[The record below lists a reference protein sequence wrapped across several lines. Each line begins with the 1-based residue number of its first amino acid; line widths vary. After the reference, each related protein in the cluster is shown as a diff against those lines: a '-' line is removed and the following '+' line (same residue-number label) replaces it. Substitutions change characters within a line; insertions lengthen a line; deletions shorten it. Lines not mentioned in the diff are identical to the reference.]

1 MKRTISGMVGK
12 GSINHNERKFL
23 AENVD
28 GTRTKDN
35 VILINDDIKDVYHE
49 LFDDALER
57 YNAKQT
63 RKDRKIEDYYGHI
76 RQGKQENLF
85 HEVIFQI
92 GNKDDMAVGTDEG
105 MLAKKMLC
113 EFMENFQ
120 KRNPNLKV
128 FSAHIHMDEATP
140 HLHIDFVPFT
150 TESKRGLDTR
160 VSLKKALESRGFKS
174 KAKSDTEWNQWIES
188 EKMEV
193 AKVMKRHG
201 IEWHKKDTHRKHL
214 SVLDFKKEER
224 TKEVEILDEKIQD
237 MTEAV
242 QDYAEQIEQ
251 NSDAVG
257 ESEKEKKK
265 AELAEK
271 KAVEK
276 KEKAERQLKQIAPY
290 VNNVKAYAIEF
301 CRPPDELLPEAT
313 TFETGKNY
321 REKKAMRVVGKIR
334 DVVVS
339 LYSKYIELKRK
350 YEQLQARYESQSDA
364 IQRYRSR
371 VDYLEEKSQDLEYLK
386 NTIGSARAEDM
397 IASAK
402 YTEQQAIAERKM
414 NKKKS
419 RGYEL

>member
-35 VILINDDIKDVYHE
+35 VILVNEDIKAVYHE

-63 RKDRKIEDYYGHI
+63 RKDRKIEDYYEHI

-92 GNKDDMAVGTDEG
+92 GNKDDMAVGTEEG
-105 MLAKKMLC
+105 ILAKEMLC
-113 EFMENFQ
+113 EFMQNFQ

-193 AKVMKRHG
+193 AKVMERHG
-201 IEWHKKDTHRKHL
+201 IEWEKKDTHREHL

-237 MTEAV
+237 MTDAV

-251 NSDAVG
+251 NCAAVG
-257 ESEKEKKK
+257 ESEKEKRK

-301 CRPPDELLPEAT
+301 CRPPEELLPEAT
-313 TFETGKNY
+313 KFETGKNY
-321 REKKAMRVVGKIR
+321 REKKAMRVVRKIR

-339 LYSKYIELKRK
+339 LYSKFYDLEKK
-350 YEQLQARYESQSDA
+350 YEQLKSRYASQSDT
-364 IQRYRSR
+364 IQRYRGQ
-371 VDYLEEKSQDLEYLK
+371 VNYLEEKYQDLEYLK
-386 NTIGSARAEDM
+386 NAIGPDRAEDM
-397 IASAK
+397 IARAK
-402 YTEQQAIAERKM
+402 YMEQQAIAERKM
-414 NKKKS
+414 HKKKS